1 MRAMT
6 DTETERT
13 STDGGDIEDSDA
25 VVVDDNGRVRFRTL
39 RVSKGSGERPDTTD
53 NDSDSSED

>member
-1 MRAMT
+1 MN
-6 DTETERT
+6 DTEPERT

-39 RVSKGSGERPDTTD
+39 WVSKGSGERADTTD
-53 NDSDSSED
+53 DDNDSAED